1 MLSKT
6 NLDFVPIPKAN
17 NEITEEG
24 HPRLTNLSKVLPVRM
39 MIITTAKMSGYFAS
53 TPGASIVMYFLQKSS
68 MCWPMI
74 SSNVA
79 LQALATLD
87 VPAGGQKGC
96 RSLFMAGTR
105 SKQGA
110 LCTAFCR
117 GGPQS
122 SLACAPRV
130 LGAAFPLQIQPAACI
145 HAWHLL

>member
-1 MLSKT
+1 MLSKI
-6 NLDFVPIPKAN
+6 NQDFMPIPKAN

-24 HPRLTNLSKVLPVRM
+24 GPRLTNTSNVLPVRM
-39 MIITTAKMSGYFAS
+39 TIITTAKMSGYFAS
-53 TPGASIVMYFLQKSS
+53 TPGASIVMYFLQNSS

-79 LQALATLD
+79 LQALATLE
-87 VPAGGQKGC
+87 VPARGQKGC
-96 RSLFMAGTR
+96 RSPFMAGTC

-110 LCTAFCR
+110 PCTAFCH
-117 GGPQS
+117 GGPQI

-130 LGAAFPLQIQPAACI
+130 LGAAFPLLIQPAAWI